1 MTQGDRRVKLMPD
14 SDGLLRLTGVLSVL
28 FALKKETA
36 MLQETRLHRI
46 RALLTRL
53 NQVSTE
59 RIIRE
64 LGVSR
69 ETARRDII
77 ELEALG
83 LARRVHGGLVAIEPS
98 AEPPL
103 TERRSTQTREK
114 RAIARAAAQL
124 LQPAQTLFLDA
135 GSTTT
140 LLAEELH
147 ALSGLT
153 IVTNSLQAALAL
165 SAGEEDRPLNN
176 QIILL
181 GGNMS
186 AGAQQ
191 TRGEI
196 TVGEIIRYRADVA
209 LLSPVGIEADCGAS
223 SFHPHEAAI
232 ARAMVQ
238 QSAACYLLADHTK
251 LGVVSRTIYA
261 PPQAISLLITDSGG
275 DNGAEL
281 DALQQ
286 ALPRLIVV

>member
-1 MTQGDRRVKLMPD
+1 
-14 SDGLLRLTGVLSVL
+14 
-28 FALKKETA
+28 

-83 LARRVHGGLVAIEPS
+83 LARRVHGGLVAIETR

-124 LQPAQTLFLDA
+124 LQPGQTLFLDA

-165 SAGEEDRPLNN
+165 SAGEEDQPLNN

-181 GGNMS
+181 GGTMS

-196 TVGEIIRYRADVA
+196 TAG
-209 LLSPVGIEADCGAS
+209 CGAS

-238 QSAACYLLADHTK
+238 QSTSCYLLADHTK
-251 LGVVSRTIYA
+251 LGVVSRTVYA
-261 PPQAISLLITDSGG
+261 PSPAINLLITDSSG
-275 DNGAEL
+275 DNSAALE
-281 DALQQ
+281 ALQQ
-286 ALPRLIVV
+286 TLPEVMVV

>member
-1 MTQGDRRVKLMPD
+1 
-14 SDGLLRLTGVLSVL
+14 
-28 FALKKETA
+28 

-46 RALLTRL
+46 RVLLNRL

-59 RIIRE
+59 QIIRE

-77 ELEALG
+77 ELEAQG
-83 LARRVHGGLVAIEPS
+83 QARRVHGGLVAIETP

-103 TERRSTQTREK
+103 TERLAARAKEK

-124 LQPAQTLFLDA
+124 LQPGQTLFLDA

-140 LLAEELH
+140 LLAEELR

-153 IVTNSLQAALAL
+153 IVTNSLHAALAL
-165 SAGEEDRPLNN
+165 SAGEEDQPLNN

-181 GGNMS
+181 GGTMS

-196 TVGEIIRYRADVA
+196 TVGEISRYRADVA
-209 LLSPVGIEADCGAS
+209 LLSPVGIEANCGAS
-223 SFHPHEAAI
+223 SFHLHEAAI

-238 QSAACYLLADHTK
+238 HSAACYLLADHSK
-251 LGVVSRTIYA
+251 LGVVSRMVYA
-261 PPQAISLLITDSGG
+261 PPKAITTLITDSGG
-275 DNGAEL
+275 DNSAAL
-281 DALQQ
+281 HALQQ
-286 ALPRLIVV
+286 TLAAVKVV

>member
-1 MTQGDRRVKLMPD
+1 
-14 SDGLLRLTGVLSVL
+14 
-28 FALKKETA
+28 
-36 MLQETRLHRI
+36 MLQETRLQRI
-46 RALLTRL
+46 RALLTHL

-83 LARRVHGGLVAIEPS
+83 LARRVHGGLVAIESPP
-98 AEPPL
+98 EPPL
-103 TERRSTQTREK
+103 TVRRAVQAREK
-114 RAIARAAAQL
+114 RAIARAAAHL
-124 LQPAQTLFLDA
+124 LQPGQTLFLDA

-140 LLAEELH
+140 LLAEELR

-153 IVTNSLQAALAL
+153 ILTNSLQAALAL
-165 SAGEEDRPLNN
+165 SAGEEHDVLGNE
-176 QIILL
+176 IILL
-181 GGNMS
+181 GGTLS

-196 TVGEIIRYRADVA
+196 TVGEIVRYRADIA
-209 LLSPVGIEADCGAS
+209 LLSPVGIEASRGAT

-238 QSAACYLLADHTK
+238 QSAATILLADHSK
-251 LGVVSRTIYA
+251 LGVISRTVYA
-261 PPQAISLLITDSGG
+261 APQAIATLITDGG
-275 DNGAEL
+275 GEASAAL
-281 DALQQ
+281 AALQQ
-286 ALPRLIVV
+286 ALPQVIVV